1 MKLKSLNPTVILIVI
16 IVIAVILRVV
26 AVIWF
31 GNQVV
36 DLPGTNDQISY
47 HSLAIRL
54 VEGHGFSFGQDW
66 WPVTAANSPTAHWSF
81 LYTFY
86 LALIYRLFGQN
97 PIVGRLIQAVLVGI
111 LQPLLAFWIGRR
123 LFGVAVGLVA
133 AGISAI
139 YIYFIYYSAT
149 LMTEPFYIISIL
161 AVLLLAM
168 KWAAP
173 LSAGGEGDQK
183 SNRIA
188 LAFGLG
194 LLLGATVLL
203 RQLFLLV
210 IPFIFAWIWWSR
222 RRHGGR
228 SAIPGLILAG
238 FLVLL
243 IMLPFTY
250 YNYTRFQRFVLLNT
264 NAGYAIFFGNHPIYG
279 THFIPIISNE
289 SGGYLSLIP
298 KELLKLDEAALDQ
311 ALLKRAIGFIA
322 DDPGRYLLLSLS
334 RIPVYFIF
342 WPSADSG
349 LVSNLSRV
357 ASFGL
362 FLPFMLYGL
371 ILSILSRYGPE
382 KFSLASP
389 VCLLVLFGA
398 VYTLI
403 HLLTWTLVRYRLP
416 VDAVLVIFA
425 GVALVDLASRIESRL
440 ARKSVQSELPG
451 DVKPSSI

>member
-1 MKLKSLNPTVILIVI
+1 M
-16 IVIAVILRVV
+16 
-26 AVIWF
+26 
-31 GNQVV
+31 
-36 DLPGTNDQISY
+36 
-47 HSLAIRL
+47 
-54 VEGHGFSFGQDW
+54 E
-66 WPVTAANSPTAHWSF
+66 
-81 LYTFY
+81 
-86 LALIYRLFGQN
+86 
-97 PIVGRLIQAVLVGI
+97 
-111 LQPLLAFWIGRR
+111 
-123 LFGVAVGLVA
+123 
-133 AGISAI
+133 
-139 YIYFIYYSAT
+139 
-149 LMTEPFYIISIL
+149 
-161 AVLLLAM
+161 
-168 KWAAP
+168 
-173 LSAGGEGDQK
+173 QK
-183 SNRIA
+183 SYRIA
-188 LAFGLG
+188 LALGLG

-243 IMLPFTY
+243 MMLPFTY
-250 YNYTRFQRFVLLNT
+250 YNYTRFHRFVLLNT

-362 FLPFMLYGL
+362 FLPFMIYGTHPFYPQPL
-371 ILSILSRYGPE
+371 WTREI
-382 KFSLASP
+382 
-389 VCLLVLFGA
+389 
-398 VYTLI
+398 YTG
-403 HLLTWTLVRYRLP
+403 
-416 VDAVLVIFA
+416 FA
-425 GVALVDLASRIESRL
+425 GVLTRIIWSCIYPHSPPYL
-440 ARKSVQSELPG
+440 DAGSLPPAG
-451 DVKPSSI
+451 

>member
-1 MKLKSLNPTVILIVI
+1 M
-16 IVIAVILRVV
+16 
-26 AVIWF
+26 
-31 GNQVV
+31 
-36 DLPGTNDQISY
+36 
-47 HSLAIRL
+47 
-54 VEGHGFSFGQDW
+54 
-66 WPVTAANSPTAHWSF
+66 
-81 LYTFY
+81 
-86 LALIYRLFGQN
+86 
-97 PIVGRLIQAVLVGI
+97 
-111 LQPLLAFWIGRR
+111 
-123 LFGVAVGLVA
+123 AVGLVA
-133 AGISAI
+133 AGINAI

-149 LMTEPFYIISIL
+149 LMTEPFYIITIL
-161 AVLLLAM
+161 AILLLAM

-173 LSAGGEGDQK
+173 FPAEGEVKQQSSKWG
-183 SNRIA
+183 IA
-188 LAFGLG
+188 LALG

-210 IPFIFAWIWWSR
+210 VPFIFAWIWWSR

-228 SAIPGLILAG
+228 SALPGLVLAG
-238 FLVLL
+238 LLVLL
-243 IMLPFTY
+243 MILPFTY
-250 YNYTRFQRFVLLNT
+250 YNYTRFHRFVLLNT
-264 NAGYAIFFGNHPIYG
+264 NAGYAFFFGNHPVYG
-279 THFIPIISNE
+279 THFIPILSNE

-298 KELLKLDEAALDQ
+298 KEMLKLDEAALDQ
-311 ALLKRAIGFIA
+311 ALLKRAIGFII

-342 WPSADSG
+342 WPSSDSG

-362 FLPFMLYGL
+362 FLPFMIYGL

-389 VCLLVLFGA
+389 VFLLVIFGA

-425 GVALVDLASRIESRL
+425 GVALVDIARRVESRL
-440 ARKSVQSELPG
+440 ARKSVQSVLPG
-451 DVKPSSI
+451 DAKPSSV